1 MKVLSWNVAGLR
13 AALRK
18 EALDFLQAG
27 EWDVVCIQETKCE
40 EAQVTLPEWLAQM
53 YPYRFWKSTKGT
65 TQRKGLSG
73 TAIWSTR
80 PPLRELSPPPEDEEG
95 RVTAVEFAFWNL
107 VTVYTPNSQGPGT
120 ARNVYRVEKWDA
132 MFRSYVAGLDARKPT
147 LVCGDFNVANED
159 IDVHAPDRH
168 RNEAAG
174 FLDQERAGFKALLA
188 AGTGFHDVYRERN
201 PAMKGAYSFW
211 DQKIPPYRKHNKG
224 WRIDYWLVPR
234 AYRKKV
240 TEARILQDVMGS
252 DHCPVTLE
260 FEEKRPLRVVT
271 EFS

>member
-13 AALRK
+13 AGLRK
-18 EALDFLQAG
+18 GALDFLQAG
-27 EWDVVCIQETKCE
+27 EWDVVCVQETKCE
-40 EAQVTLPEWLAQM
+40 EDQVTLPGWLAEM
-53 YPYRFWKSTKGT
+53 YPHRFWKSTKGT

-73 TAIWSTR
+73 TAMWSRR
-80 PPLRELSPPPEDEEG
+80 PVLRELAPPPEDEEG
-95 RVTAVEFAFWNL
+95 RITTVEFTFFNL

-132 MFRSYVAGLDARKPT
+132 MFREYVRGLNVRKPT

-159 IDVHAPDRH
+159 IDVHAPDRW

-188 AGTGFHDVYRERN
+188 AGFHDVFRERN
-201 PAMKGAYSFW
+201 PDLKSAYSYW

-224 WRIDYWLVPR
+224 WRIDYWLVPS
-234 AYRKKV
+234 AYRGRV
-240 TEARILQDVMGS
+240 SDARVLQDVSGS

-260 FEEKRPLRVVT
+260 FEERRPLRVVT